1 MEPRLTVRPLATP
14 DEHEWCAGLMA
25 ASEPWLTL
33 GLDAGALGRTL
44 ARPGSESY
52 LALLGPQR
60 AGCLVLDLQG
70 ALVGYL
76 RAVCVA
82 PELRG
87 RAWGARLLAFAEQRV
102 FQESPNVFL
111 CVSSFNVDARRFY
124 ERHGYE
130 AVGELRDYLVAGLG
144 EVLMRKTRGPIRG
157 WAAR

>member
-1 MEPRLTVRPLATP
+1 MEPQLAVRPLATP

-33 GLDAGALGRTL
+33 ELGAAALRRTL

-52 LALLGPQR
+52 LALLGPRR

-70 ALVGYL
+70 ALVGYV
-76 RAVCVA
+76 RAICVA
-82 PELRG
+82 PQLRG
-87 RAWGARLLAFAEQRV
+87 QGWGARLLAFAEARV
-102 FQESPNVFL
+102 FRESPNVFL
-111 CVSSFNVDARRFY
+111 CVSSFNAGARRFY
-124 ERHGYE
+124 ERQGYE